1 MIGNKWDFCLMTYK
15 IHSCVFQ
22 SQFRSSFCLARNWLG
37 VDPSVTL
44 VCSKWDLL
52 DMWFLPMGVVSPW
65 LDRQMCT
72 LGLTFPHSFIFSE
85 LPEKPPN
92 LPHLKTCWV
101 RSVFHWYDYLAA
113 IFIPSLGTTDF
124 MLRVDALSLLI
135 RLYKIFKI
143 RPLMVNKCKLEG
155 WFYKT
160 D

>member
-1 MIGNKWDFCLMTYK
+1 MQCN
-15 IHSCVFQ
+15 HSCVFQ
-22 SQFRSSFCLARNWLG
+22 SRFRSSLFLAGYVIGTGSLSHAG
-37 VDPSVTL
+37 
-44 VCSKWDLL
+44 LL
-52 DMWFLPMGVVSPW
+52 QKGPIGYMGLTYRHGFPW
-65 LDRQMCT
+65 LDREMHPRF
-72 LGLTFPHSFIFSE
+72 TFYSWLHTE
-85 LPEKPPN
+85 LPEKPAN
-92 LPHLKTCWV
+92 LPHLKTHWTG
-101 RSVFHWYDYLAA
+101 SVFHWYDYLAA